1 MAWGPRPSD
10 TLDFAQ
16 VKRPPEA
23 TEPPWAIEED
33 RPRTQRALAAKGG
46 QDLAIILFIILAAVA
61 IGGSVLMW
69 IFQIP
74 PFR

>member
-1 MAWGPRPSD
+1 MWGPRPSD

-33 RPRTQRALAAKGG
+33 SPRSQPPLAAKGG
-46 QDLAIILFIILAAVA
+46 QDLAMILFVILAGVAVA
-61 IGGSVLMW
+61 GSVLMW